1 MPICLETIGT
11 DERHMRHAAALALKG
26 REGAAPNPCVG
37 AVLVRHG
44 QVVAEGYH
52 QRYGGPHA
60 EVNCLEDAK
69 AKGVNPADCALY
81 VTLEPCNHH
90 GKTPPCS
97 QAVLA
102 AGIRRVVIG
111 CSDPNPDVAGGGA
124 ETLRAAGVEVVMG
137 VEEGLCLDLID
148 EFVLWKSQ
156 NRPYSI
162 LKMASTIDGKIA
174 ARGGRAQAVSGPESM
189 QDVHTLRAQVG
200 AVIVGGNT
208 FYGDNPQLTCRLDPE
223 GRLKGFC
230 QPLAVVITSKLPKA
244 YSTFTLLRNRPEQV
258 VFWTSEYSAGTPLA
272 DELRERGTR
281 IWALPELPGGSG
293 DGLAFAGAFTRLREE
308 FGCLRTLCEGGG
320 QLALSLA
327 RQGLVDEF
335 VLYLAPRVLGDA
347 EGKSLFAGEAVQSMD
362 QTLGFRLSR
371 TKSCGEDLKL
381 IYKPRRP

>member
-1 MPICLETIGT
+1 M
-11 DERHMRHAAALALKG
+11 
-26 REGAAPNPCVG
+26 G

-69 AKGVNPADCALY
+69 AKGVNPADCVLY

-97 QAVLA
+97 QAVIA
-102 AGIRRVVIG
+102 SGVKRVVVG
-111 CSDPNPDVAGGGA
+111 CADPNPDVAGGGTEA
-124 ETLRAAGVEVVMG
+124 LRAAGVEVMLG

-148 EFVLWKSQ
+148 EFVLWKSR

-189 QDVHTLRAQVG
+189 ADVHTLRSQVG

-281 IWALPELPGGSG
+281 IWALPELPGGSA
-293 DGLAFAGAFTRLREE
+293 DGLDFAGAFTRLREE